1 MKKIILACGSGI
13 ATSTLVKSKIS
24 RILDEAGY
32 KGKYSITTSS
42 VADAVKKSGNY
53 DFCVTTTVEPSG
65 LQCPYVSGVS
75 FLTNRDTQASIDRII
90 ELMNE

>member
-13 ATSTLVKSKIS
+13 ATSTLVKSKVS
-24 RILDEAGY
+24 RILDDAGY
-32 KGKYSITTSS
+32 KGKYSITTAS

-53 DFCVTTTVEPSG
+53 DFCIATTVEPKG
-65 LQCPYVSGVS
+65 LECPYVSGVS
-75 FLTNRDTQASIDRII
+75 FLTNRDTQDSIDRIL